1 MTDDPK
7 QAVAPPKPAESDPDG
22 EITGVIQGDRVCI
35 QCGFNLHGQRI
46 VRESKY
52 NLLIARCPECG
63 QAAALQEYPLLGRWS
78 NRWAAALAGL
88 WLVLFLVLS
97 IGTGMLIFGLSVG
110 TTEIS
115 AEDLEH
121 TIAEVHNAWVVSFN
135 PDAKPQSHWE
145 PVDIHWWEGVDKAAL
160 FGESGGVSAV
170 FWRSSQTTWIALFF
184 AMLVIGCFGSV
195 ALLGVS
201 RVRQLLAVLFPIA
214 VASAASILFIRAN
227 ITTISGTSVRPQEL
241 ARLMIWEWTF
251 PTTIALGGVFLVC
264 GMLLGRPLARL
275 IARIALPDRFA
286 QALAVLWT
294 ADGKQPPGRS
304 R

>member
-1 MTDDPK
+1 MTEAPK
-7 QAVAPPKPAESDPDG
+7 QTVAPTKPTESDPDG
-22 EITGVIQGDRVCI
+22 KITGVIQGDRVCI

-46 VRESKY
+46 VRESRY

-97 IGTGMLIFGLSVG
+97 IGTGFTIFGLSVG
-110 TTEIS
+110 TTEIN
-115 AEDLEH
+115 AEVLEH
-121 TIAEVHNAWVVSFN
+121 VIASAHNEWYLSVN
-135 PDAKPQSHWE
+135 PDAKPLSHWE
-145 PVDIHWWEGVDKAAL
+145 PIGVDWWESVDRSAL
-160 FGESGGVSAV
+160 FAQSGGVSEIL
-170 FWRSSQTTWIALFF
+170 WRSSQSTWIGLFF
-184 AMLVIGCFGSV
+184 SMLLLGSFGSI

-201 RVRQLLAVLFPIA
+201 RSRLMLAALFPITVAIA
-214 VASAASILFIRAN
+214 VSVLFVRAN
-227 ITTISGTSVRPQEL
+227 VVYLGWTTLRAQEL

-251 PTTIALGGVFLVC
+251 PSTIVLGGVFLVC

-294 ADGKQPPGRS
+294 ADGKQPPGTRP
-304 R
+304 